1 MFISVEAFIKSSWYV
16 MLLSKLSLMLGF
28 LAASSPYIAVLGYSF
43 ISDYSLRL
51 YVVFSVAGLYM
62 ALLEVA
68 LFSWAASMLFF
79 LLQTQKRRLCWRVAP
94 YDHEKYSVF

>member
-1 MFISVEAFIKSSWYV
+1 MQ
-16 MLLSKLSLMLGF
+16 LSKLSLMLGF

-79 LLQTQKRRLCWRVAP
+79 LLQNRVAP
-94 YDHEKYSVF
+94 FGALTPRIRTGRYIAASTLLPL